1 MPVVILI
8 CGCAI
13 GVLGFGPRAALGF
26 FLTPMSS
33 AHGWGRDVFALA
45 IAIQML
51 LWGACQPLAGA
62 LADRL
67 GAVRVLSAGA
77 ILYAIGLA
85 AMAYADTPAKLYLS
99 AGMVIGFGL
108 AGSSFMIVL
117 GAFGKVL
124 PPQWRTLAFGAG
136 TAAGS
141 FGQFLFSPLAVVLI
155 GEFGWQHTLI
165 TFAAIACLI
174 IPFSLALAVPRE
186 KRVAA
191 PQGVSQ
197 QQSAGQAVAEAF
209 GHRSFVLLML
219 GYFTCGF
226 QTFFMGI
233 HLPAYLVD
241 RGLPAEIG
249 GWSLAVIGLFNVVG
263 AITAG
268 WLSAIVPKRYILA
281 VIYFGRALA
290 ITVYIMLPASAAGT
304 LVFSAVLG
312 LFWLSTVPP
321 TSGLVAVM
329 FGTRWITMLFG
340 LTFLGH
346 QVGGFL
352 GVWLGGVVFERT
364 GSYDTIWWLSV
375 LLGLMSA
382 AINLP
387 IVEKPVARLAPA

>member
-1 MPVVILI
+1 
-8 CGCAI
+8 
-13 GVLGFGPRAALGF
+13 
-26 FLTPMSS
+26 
-33 AHGWGRDVFALA
+33 
-45 IAIQML
+45 
-51 LWGACQPLAGA
+51 
-62 LADRL
+62 LADRF

-77 ILYAIGLA
+77 LLYALGLA
-85 AMAYADTPAKLYLS
+85 AMAYADTPAALHLS
-99 AGMVIGFGL
+99 AGVVIGFGL

-117 GAFGKVL
+117 GAFGKLL

-155 GEFGWQHTLI
+155 GEIGWLHTLI
-165 TFAAIACLI
+165 AFAAIACLI
-174 IPFSLALAVPRE
+174 IPFALALAAPRE
-186 KRVAA
+186 KRAAKPEGVAW
-191 PQGVSQ
+191 
-197 QQSAGQAVAEAF
+197 QQSVAQALAEAF
-209 GHRSFVLLML
+209 GHRSYVLLVL

-226 QTFFMGI
+226 QTFFMSI

-249 GWSLAVIGLFNVVG
+249 GWSLAVIGLFNIVG
-263 AITAG
+263 AIAAG

-281 VIYFGRALA
+281 VIYLGRALA
-290 ITVYIMLPASAAGT
+290 ITVYISLPASPLGT

-312 LFWLSTVPP
+312 VFWLSTIPP

-352 GVWLGGVVFERT
+352 GVWLGGVVFETT
-364 GSYDTIWWLSV
+364 GSYDAIWWLAV
-375 LLGLMSA
+375 VLGLLAA

-387 IVEKPVARLAPA
+387 IVEKPVTRLAPA

>member
-1 MPVVILI
+1 MVAPRDVGGLTSGGLRNWHAPVVILI

-117 GAFGKVL
+117 GAFGKLL

-155 GEFGWQHTLI
+155 DHVGWQETLVI
-165 TFAAIACLI
+165 FAVVVLLI
-174 IPFSLALAVPRE
+174 MPLSLALAAPRDAA
-186 KRVAA
+186 VATAATA
-191 PQGVSQ
+191 PSQ
-197 QQSAGQAVAEAF
+197 QSLAQALTEAF
-209 GHRSFVLLML
+209 GHRSYWLLVL
-219 GYFTCGF
+219 GFFTCGF
-226 QTFFMGI
+226 QIFFI
-233 HLPAYLVD
+233 AVHLPAYLVD
-241 RGLPAEIG
+241 RGLPAEI
-249 GWSLAVIGLFNVVG
+249 
-263 AITAG
+263 
-268 WLSAIVPKRYILA
+268 
-281 VIYFGRALA
+281 
-290 ITVYIMLPASAAGT
+290 
-304 LVFSAVLG
+304 
-312 LFWLSTVPP
+312 
-321 TSGLVAVM
+321 
-329 FGTRWITMLFG
+329 
-340 LTFLGH
+340 
-346 QVGGFL
+346 
-352 GVWLGGVVFERT
+352 
-364 GSYDTIWWLSV
+364 
-375 LLGLMSA
+375 
-382 AINLP
+382 
-387 IVEKPVARLAPA
+387 